1 MASRVIRRRRDA
13 YEKADRR
20 MTLRQLLDNAEKY
33 LRDLTEH
40 INDTFFPEIA
50 NFRALT
56 RPVRRKSSYPK
67 MTTLAKAIR
76 TLKKTANDIDGSIEH
91 LVEQMQYILGH
102 TQR

>member
-1 MASRVIRRRRDA
+1 MLA
-13 YEKADRR
+13 KKPTGR

-33 LRDLTEH
+33 SRDLTAH

-67 MTTLAKAIR
+67 MTTLAKAFR
-76 TLKKTANDIDGSIEH
+76 TLEKTGNDIDGSIEH
-91 LVEQMQYILGH
+91 LVEQMQKILGH
-102 TQR
+102 TKR